1 MALSNKWLT
10 PLERSFSDIKQKLL
24 DKLKTIK
31 DPNNPDK
38 PLISDLSEGNILVL
52 IISMFSAIAEVLH
65 FYIDNLGRET
75 FLLTAR
81 KYTSLLKHAA
91 LVDYSPR
98 GATSASADLILTGVA
113 DKDIVILVGSKFI
126 DTAYG
131 YTWYTDKEYK
141 ISQGITMSHLSVFQY
156 EYNTENLGKLPDD
169 NIISVDLNGDV
180 YYVEGS
186 MELTI
191 GSEKWSLVNSFA
203 NSSPKDN
210 HFKVVIQD
218 SIPIIVFGDGIF
230 GKIPTDHSS
239 DVTITY
245 KYTHGSKSN
254 IGSGYISSSSNTQDD
269 GEDLLKDFTINNP
282 LPASGG
288 SDYEDF
294 DTLKRHISLSVN
306 TREVAITKQ
315 DFKDLAEMYP
325 GVHQA
330 NIEYVCGR
338 KMNIYISAVTSDNG
352 YPVASEGLCQ
362 KVKEYISLR
371 SPLTTWLNVKSVS
384 VVSINL
390 DIDVTGNKGYK
401 GSFIRSQIV
410 EALGNAYSPVS
421 TLMGN
426 SVRISDLYALIDN
439 LESVDYLHINK
450 FYVTPWPKVIYGTSI
465 DILSFDL
472 KKANTPLNYIIEVLS
487 SNTYYIYSESGG
499 FISDKL
505 NMSSNVLIKDTK
517 NDNEFYINVN
527 GNSQQMGYKYSIYL
541 GAINS
546 DYEASNYNVAL
557 FYEKNL
563 SCNITETV

>member
-38 PLISDLSEGNILVL
+38 PLITDFSEGNILVL

-98 GATSASADLILTGVA
+98 GATAASADLILTGIT
-113 DKDIVILVGSKFI
+113 DNDIIIPVGSKFI

-131 YTWYTDKEYK
+131 YMWYTDREYK
-141 ISQGITMSHLSVFQY
+141 ISQGITMSKISVFQF
-156 EYNTENLGKLPDD
+156 EYQTDNLGPLPDN
-169 NIISVDLNGDV
+169 NIISIDLSGDT

-203 NSSPKDN
+203 NSGPNDT

-230 GKIPTDHSS
+230 GKVPTDHSS

-245 KYTHGSKSN
+245 KFTHGIKSN
-254 IGSGYISSSSNTQDD
+254 IGSGYITSSNNTQSD

-330 NIEYVCGR
+330 NIEYICGR
-338 KMNIYISAVTSDNG
+338 KLNIYISAVTSDNG
-352 YPVASEGLCQ
+352 YPIASEGLCQ

-371 SPLTTWLNVKSVS
+371 SPLTTWLDVKSVN
-384 VVSINL
+384 VVFINL
-390 DIDVTGNKGYK
+390 DISVTGNKGYK
-401 GSFIRSQIV
+401 SSFIRNQIV

-439 LESVDYLHINK
+439 LESVDYLHINE
-450 FYVTPWPKVIYGTSI
+450 FYVTPWPKVIYGTSL
-465 DILSFDL
+465 DILNFDL
-472 KKANTPLNYIIEVLS
+472 NKVNTPMNYIIEILS

-505 NMSSNVLIKDTK
+505 NMSNNVLIQDLK
-517 NDNEFYINVN
+517 NNNEFYININ
-527 GNSQQMGYKYSIYL
+527 GNSQQMEYKYSIYL
-541 GAINS
+541 GTINS
-546 DYEASNYNVAL
+546 DYEAYNYNVAL
-557 FYEKNL
+557 FYEDNL
-563 SCNITETV
+563 SCTITETV

>member
-1 MALSNKWLT
+1 
-10 PLERSFSDIKQKLL
+10 
-24 DKLKTIK
+24 
-31 DPNNPDK
+31 
-38 PLISDLSEGNILVL
+38 
-52 IISMFSAIAEVLH
+52 
-65 FYIDNLGRET
+65 
-75 FLLTAR
+75 
-81 KYTSLLKHAA
+81 
-91 LVDYSPR
+91 
-98 GATSASADLILTGVA
+98 
-113 DKDIVILVGSKFI
+113 
-126 DTAYG
+126 
-131 YTWYTDKEYK
+131 
-141 ISQGITMSHLSVFQY
+141 
-156 EYNTENLGKLPDD
+156 
-169 NIISVDLNGDV
+169 
-180 YYVEGS
+180 
-186 MELTI
+186 
-191 GSEKWSLVNSFA
+191 
-203 NSSPKDN
+203 
-210 HFKVVIQD
+210 
-218 SIPIIVFGDGIF
+218 
-230 GKIPTDHSS
+230 
-239 DVTITY
+239 
-245 KYTHGSKSN
+245 
-254 IGSGYISSSSNTQDD
+254 
-269 GEDLLKDFTINNP
+269 
-282 LPASGG
+282 
-288 SDYEDF
+288 
-294 DTLKRHISLSVN
+294 
-306 TREVAITKQ
+306 
-315 DFKDLAEMYP
+315 MYP

-390 DIDVTGNKGYK
+390 GIDVTGNKGYK